1 MLKES
6 AFSKRLKDLRKKAG
20 LKQVELADLSGID
33 PNLVS
38 RYERGESMPTLETA
52 QKLALSL
59 GISIDYLL
67 SEPDKQ
73 EFEVKI
79 LMGVK
84 TLPNVAGIEIT
95 DNSFIYGVDDEK
107 PQIHIGGM
115 INIGTPQEREES
127 LKKII
132 ASFQK
137 ACWMFDHKDE
147 AEAQIPDFNAT
158 VSAIQPA

>member
-1 MLKES
+1 MAENES
-6 AFSKRLKDLRKKAG
+6 LGQRIKRLRKKAG
-20 LKQVELADLSGID
+20 LCQEELAERIGVHLNTVSQWENGVYIPKIGKIERIAEVLNTTASDLLNG
-33 PNLVS
+33 PV
-38 RYERGESMPTLETA
+38 
-52 QKLALSL
+52 
-59 GISIDYLL
+59 
-67 SEPDKQ
+67 KQ

-84 TLPNVAGIEIT
+84 SLSNVAGIEIT
-95 DNSFIYGVDDEK
+95 DNSFFYGVDDEK

-137 ACWMFDHKDE
+137 ACWMFDHKGE
-147 AEAQIPDFNAT
+147 AEAEMPDFSAILT
-158 VSAIQPA
+158 AIQPA

>member
-1 MLKES
+1 MLDKN
-6 AFSKRLKDLRKKAG
+6 AFSKQLRELRKRAG
-20 LKQVELADLSGID
+20 LKQVELAEASGID

-38 RYERGESMPTLETA
+38 RYERGENMPTLETA
-52 QKLALSL
+52 KKIASSL
-59 GISIDYLL
+59 GINIDYLL
-67 SEPDKQ
+67 NGPAKQ

-95 DNSFIYGVDDEK
+95 DNSLFYGVDDEK

-137 ACWMFDHKDE
+137 ACWMFDHKGE
-147 AEAQIPDFNAT
+147 AEAEMPDFSAILT
-158 VSAIQPA
+158 AIQPA

>member
-6 AFSKRLKDLRKKAG
+6 TFSKRLKDLRKKAG

-38 RYERGESMPTLETA
+38 RYERGESIP
-52 QKLALSL
+52 
-59 GISIDYLL
+59 
-67 SEPDKQ
+67 
-73 EFEVKI
+73 
-79 LMGVK
+79 
-84 TLPNVAGIEIT
+84 
-95 DNSFIYGVDDEK
+95 
-107 PQIHIGGM
+107 IGGM
-115 INIGTPQEREES
+115 INIGTTQECEES

-137 ACWMFDHKDE
+137 ACWMFDHNDE

>member
-1 MLKES
+1 MLKGLRS
-6 AFSKRLKDLRKKAG
+6 VRKKLG
-20 LKQVELADLSGID
+20 LSLVELEKITGID
-33 PNLVS
+33 ASSLS
-38 RYERGESMPTLETA
+38 RYEREEVVPSIEMA
-52 QKLALSL
+52 QKIAKALN
-59 GISIDYLL
+59 ISVDELING
-67 SEPDKQ
+67 SVKQ

-95 DNSFIYGVDDEK
+95 DNSFFYGVDDEK

-115 INIGTPQEREES
+115 INIGTQQEREES

-158 VSAIQPA
+158 VSAILPA

>member
-1 MLKES
+1 M
-6 AFSKRLKDLRKKAG
+6 FLRELRERQG
-20 LKQVELADLSGID
+20 MTQEELAGKIGCHENTIRRWELGQREPKISDI
-33 PNLVS
+33 
-38 RYERGESMPTLETA
+38 
-52 QKLALSL
+52 QKLCEALGCSEA
-59 GISIDYLL
+59 DLL
-67 SEPDKQ
+67 NGKVKQ

-84 TLPNVAGIEIT
+84 TLPSVAGIEIT
-95 DNSFIYGVDDEK
+95 DNSFFYGVDDEK

>member
-1 MLKES
+1 MLGE
-6 AFSKRLKDLRKKAG
+6 AIRHYRNMNNMT
-20 LKQVELADLSGID
+20 QQELAKIISCSID
-33 PNLVS
+33 SVRRWEANTREPRTSEL
-38 RYERGESMPTLETA
+38 
-52 QKLALSL
+52 QKLCEAFHCTESE
-59 GISIDYLL
+59 LL
-67 SEPDKQ
+67 NGPVKQ

-95 DNSFIYGVDDEK
+95 DNSFFYGVDDEK

>member
-1 MLKES
+1 MLDKIE
-6 AFSKRLKDLRKKAG
+6 FGNYLFRLRKAAG
-20 LKQVELADLSGID
+20 LNQEELA
-33 PNLVS
+33 
-38 RYERGESMPTLETA
+38 ERVGVHLNTISQWENGGYIPKTPKLK
-52 QKLALSL
+52 KLAEALNVTET
-59 GISIDYLL
+59 DLL
-67 SEPDKQ
+67 NGPAKQ

-79 LMGVK
+79 IMGVK

>member
-6 AFSKRLKDLRKKAG
+6 AFSKRLKELRKKAG
-20 LKQVELADLSGID
+20 LKQFELADLSGID

-59 GISIDYLL
+59 GVNIDHLL
-67 SEPDKQ
+67 NEPAKQ

-84 TLPNVAGIEIT
+84 TLSNVAGIEIT

>member
-1 MLKES
+1 MKGLRS
-6 AFSKRLKDLRKKAG
+6 VRKKLG
-20 LKQVELADLSGID
+20 LSLVELEKITGID
-33 PNLVS
+33 ASSLS
-38 RYERGESMPTLETA
+38 RYEREEVVPSIEMA
-52 QKLALSL
+52 QKIAKALN
-59 GISIDYLL
+59 ISVDELING
-67 SEPDKQ
+67 SVKQ

-95 DNSFIYGVDDEK
+95 DNSFFYGVDDEK

-147 AEAQIPDFNAT
+147 AEAQIPDFNAAVNT
-158 VSAIQPA
+158 IQPA

>member
-1 MLKES
+1 MYIQEWRKKRGFTLEKLSDLVGIHINTLVRWENGTREPRAS
-6 AFSKRLKDLRKKAG
+6 DIKRLSQALDCTEA
-20 LKQVELADLSGID
+20 ELLNGPA
-33 PNLVS
+33 
-38 RYERGESMPTLETA
+38 
-52 QKLALSL
+52 
-59 GISIDYLL
+59 
-67 SEPDKQ
+67 KQ

-95 DNSFIYGVDDEK
+95 DNSFFYGVDDEK

-115 INIGTPQEREES
+115 INIGTQQEREES

>member
-1 MLKES
+1 MLDKN
-6 AFSKRLKDLRKKAG
+6 AFSKQLRELRKRAG
-20 LKQVELADLSGID
+20 LKQVELAEASGID

-38 RYERGESMPTLETA
+38 RYERGESMTTLETA

-95 DNSFIYGVDDEK
+95 DNSFFYGVDDEK

>member
-1 MLKES
+1 MYIRE
-6 AFSKRLKDLRKKAG
+6 FRKKKNMTQA
-20 LKQVELADLSGID
+20 ELAEILEVHENTLRRWENGSFEPRSNDL
-33 PNLVS
+33 L
-38 RYERGESMPTLETA
+38 
-52 QKLALSL
+52 KLCKAL
-59 GISIDYLL
+59 GCTEAELL
-67 SEPDKQ
+67 NGSTKQ

-84 TLPNVAGIEIT
+84 TLPSVAGIEIT
-95 DNSFIYGVDDEK
+95 DNSFFYGVDEEK

-137 ACWMFDHKDE
+137 ACWMFDHKGE
-147 AEAQIPDFNAT
+147 AEAEMPDFSAILT
-158 VSAIQPA
+158 AIQPA

>member
-1 MLKES
+1 MLKGLRS
-6 AFSKRLKDLRKKAG
+6 VRKKLG
-20 LKQVELADLSGID
+20 LSLVELEKITGID
-33 PNLVS
+33 ASSLS
-38 RYERGESMPTLETA
+38 RYEREEVVPSIEMA
-52 QKLALSL
+52 QKIAKALN
-59 GISIDYLL
+59 ISVDELING
-67 SEPDKQ
+67 SVKQ

-95 DNSFIYGVDDEK
+95 DNSFFYGVDDEK

>member
-1 MLKES
+1 MLDKIE
-6 AFSKRLKDLRKKAG
+6 FGNYLFRLRKAAG
-20 LKQVELADLSGID
+20 LNQEELA
-33 PNLVS
+33 
-38 RYERGESMPTLETA
+38 ERVGVHLNTISQWENGGYIPKTPKLK
-52 QKLALSL
+52 KLAEALNVTET
-59 GISIDYLL
+59 DLL
-67 SEPDKQ
+67 NGPAKQ

-79 LMGVK
+79 IMGVK

-95 DNSFIYGVDDEK
+95 DNSFFYGVDDEK

>member
-1 MLKES
+1 MLGKLE
-6 AFSKRLKDLRKKAG
+6 FGKYLFRLRKNLG
-20 LKQVELADLSGID
+20 LSQEELAERVGVHLNTISQWENGIYA
-33 PNLVS
+33 PKT
-38 RYERGESMPTLETA
+38 EKIK
-52 QKLALSL
+52 KLAKALNVTEL
-59 GISIDYLL
+59 ELL
-67 SEPDKQ
+67 NGSVKQ

-95 DNSFIYGVDDEK
+95 DNSFFYGVDDEK

-115 INIGTPQEREES
+115 VNIGTPQEREES

-132 ASFQK
+132 ASFQR

-147 AEAQIPDFNAT
+147 AEAQIPDFDAAVNT
-158 VSAIQPA
+158 IQPA